1 MTVKTVEVFFH
12 KQEYSFRF
20 PEAISVFGFS
30 ISFYGILLVLAA
42 VAGILV
48 SYRETK
54 KKQGNI
60 EQLIT
65 LLTIVIV
72 AGLLGARVYYAMFHW
87 SSFAENPLSLINLR
101 SGGLSYLGALFGAWG
116 AVGAYCHRKKI
127 QFADHAGSLGL
138 GAAVAAPFVWIG
150 CVLIREPLGRFCDS
164 SLAESFSV
172 EHLPKSTKNMDVT
185 SLMKVGRGR
194 GDLANTYPV
203 ALLGLLL
210 SILFLV
216 VLFLMKGRVKKS
228 DSLFYIYLALN
239 CMGCIVIEQFRLDRC
254 YIWGTT
260 LCANQ
265 IIAVA
270 MLLTLI
276 GTYVWKNWLWR
287 KKTDSVTEN
296 K

>member
-1 MTVKTVEVFFH
+1 MTVKSVEVFFH

-20 PEAISVFGFS
+20 PEAISIFGFS
-30 ISFYGILLVLAA
+30 VSFYGILLVMAA

-54 KKQGNI
+54 KRQGNI

-65 LLTIVIV
+65 LLTLVIV
-72 AGLLGARVYYAMFHW
+72 AGLLGARIYYAMFHW
-87 SSFAENPLSLINLR
+87 ASFAENPLSLINLR
-101 SGGLSYLGALFGAWG
+101 SGGLSYFGALFGAWG
-116 AVGAYCHRKKI
+116 AVGVYCYRKKI
-127 QFADHAGSLGL
+127 LFTDYADSLGL

-164 SLAESFSV
+164 FLAESFSV

-185 SLMKVGRGR
+185 SLMKVGRGN
-194 GDLANTYPV
+194 GTLANTYPV
-203 ALLGLLL
+203 ALLGLLF

-216 VLFLMKGRVKKS
+216 VLFLMRGRVKKNG
-228 DSLFYIYLALN
+228 SLFFIYLALN
-239 CMGCIVIEQFRLDRC
+239 CVGCIVIEQFRLDRC

-260 LCANQ
+260 VCANQ
-265 IIAVA
+265 IVAGA
-270 MLLTLI
+270 MLFVLA
-276 GTYVWKNWLWR
+276 GAYVWKKWLWR
-287 KKTDSVTEN
+287 KKTDFVTEN